1 MDGEA
6 HLPFLI
12 AAYAVVWLGVLVY
25 VTSLAR
31 RSRELERDVDEWPDV
46 ERLRGLIA
54 AGVVSL
60 PHTAAALAALP

>member
-12 AAYAVVWLGVLVY
+12 AAYVVVWLGVLVY

-31 RSRELERDVDEWPDV
+31 RSRELEREL
-46 ERLRGLIA
+46 EELRLLLDQRR
-54 AGVVSL
+54 
-60 PHTAAALAALP
+60 